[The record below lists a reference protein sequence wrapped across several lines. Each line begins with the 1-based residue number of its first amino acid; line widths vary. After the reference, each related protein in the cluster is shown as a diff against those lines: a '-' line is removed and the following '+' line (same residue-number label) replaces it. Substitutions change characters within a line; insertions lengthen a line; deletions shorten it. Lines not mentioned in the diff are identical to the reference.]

1 MGHLLYSVAIKFHFF
16 LKIIERW
23 PIQIFLN
30 SSSKER
36 LKLETRSRSVPDVC
50 LTPRS
55 RKKLLQIE
63 HPHFDHANI
72 STVKS
77 CTDVS
82 EADKSNSER
91 TSSDLE
97 EVFSVEESDRTK
109 PSYTKPIN
117 TELNQSGRL
126 GDLKDVV
133 EPFPPIKSTTM
144 VNGVKTGSFND
155 SLVNGRDTVDKIGK
169 DFKQKLIDKNA
180 NQWKATT
187 LV

>member
-1 MGHLLYSVAIKFHFF
+1 M
-16 LKIIERW
+16 
-23 PIQIFLN
+23 
-30 SSSKER
+30 
-36 LKLETRSRSVPDVC
+36 
-50 LTPRS
+50 
-55 RKKLLQIE
+55 
-63 HPHFDHANI
+63 
-72 STVKS
+72 
-77 CTDVS
+77 S

-117 TELNQSGRL
+117 TELNQSGCL
-126 GDLKDVV
+126 GDLKDEV

-155 SLVNGRDTVDKIGK
+155 GLVNGRDTVNKIGK